1 MAAPAPVKPAA
12 SYLAPGTALE
22 GQLHFEGDLEIA
34 GSFNGSVVTGTM
46 SVARGAVIC
55 GSVEI
60 GKKPG
65 KRTAQPALQP
75 AKPA

>member
-34 GSFNGSVVTGTM
+34 GSFNGSVATGTM
-46 SVARGAVIC
+46 PVARGAVIC
-55 GSVEI
+55 GSVEN
-60 GKKPG
+60 GKKHG
-65 KRTAQPALQP
+65 KKHDAPQA
-75 AKPA
+75 

>member
-12 SYLAPGTALE
+12 SYLAHGTTLE
-22 GQLHFEGDLEIA
+22 EKARI
-34 GSFNGSVVTGTM
+34 NGSVVTGTM

-65 KRTAQPALQP
+65 KKHDAPQA
-75 AKPA
+75 